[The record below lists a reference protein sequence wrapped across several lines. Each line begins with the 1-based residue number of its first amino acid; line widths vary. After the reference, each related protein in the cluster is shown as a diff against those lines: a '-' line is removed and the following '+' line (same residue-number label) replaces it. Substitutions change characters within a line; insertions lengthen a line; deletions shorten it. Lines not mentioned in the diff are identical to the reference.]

1 MKLAPRRDPVGAR
14 VLLDTRYVRP
24 SAHAQDP
31 ATGTQPAPQQG
42 SPTMFRPSRVP
53 RHRLFIPPLANP
65 HARYLT
71 LLPLVADLKSGEM
84 SESERRT
91 KRQVARGLF
100 LSLTPAMQQ
109 SIRRRLASRGS
120 DSRGDGST

>member
-1 MKLAPRRDPVGAR
+1 
-14 VLLDTRYVRP
+14 
-24 SAHAQDP
+24 
-31 ATGTQPAPQQG
+31 
-42 SPTMFRPSRVP
+42 MFRPSRVP

-65 HARYLT
+65 YARYLT
-71 LLPLVADLKSGEM
+71 LLPLAMNLQTSEM

-109 SIRRRLASRGS
+109 SIRKRIASIRS
-120 DSRGDGST
+120 EAEGDGSS

>member
-1 MKLAPRRDPVGAR
+1 
-14 VLLDTRYVRP
+14 
-24 SAHAQDP
+24 
-31 ATGTQPAPQQG
+31 
-42 SPTMFRPSRVP
+42 MFRPSRVP

-71 LLPLVADLKSGEM
+71 LLPLVEDLKSGEM

-100 LSLTPAMQQ
+100 DSLTPAMQR
-109 SIRRRLASRGS
+109 SIRRRIASAQSDSGS
-120 DSRGDGST
+120 DESS